1 MKKTLAILLPVLA
14 LLAAALWAL
23 AAGGADDPLASLSY
37 LEGTFSD
44 TVDRAVELEPDQ
56 RIKKALRK
64 TCRHIDDL
72 FAELEDLL

>member
-1 MKKTLAILLPVLA
+1 MSDFKTYTDWFNDAQLKSMIHLDRAKDMILNAKNEVH
-14 LLAAALWAL
+14 
-23 AAGGADDPLASLSY
+23 
-37 LEGTFSD
+37 
-44 TVDRAVELEPDQ
+44 RAVELEPDQ

>member
-1 MKKTLAILLPVLA
+1 MSDFKTYTDWFNDAQLKSMIHLDRAKDMILSAKNEVH
-14 LLAAALWAL
+14 
-23 AAGGADDPLASLSY
+23 
-37 LEGTFSD
+37 
-44 TVDRAVELEPDQ
+44 RAVELEPDQ

>member
-1 MKKTLAILLPVLA
+1 MSDFKTYTDWFNDAQLKSMIHLDRAKDMILNAKGEV
-14 LLAAALWAL
+14 
-23 AAGGADDPLASLSY
+23 Y
-37 LEGTFSD
+37 
-44 TVDRAVELEPDQ
+44 RAVELEPDQ

>member
-1 MKKTLAILLPVLA
+1 MSDFKTYTDWCNDAQLKSMIHLDRAKDMILNAKNEVH
-14 LLAAALWAL
+14 
-23 AAGGADDPLASLSY
+23 
-37 LEGTFSD
+37 
-44 TVDRAVELEPDQ
+44 RAVELEPDQ

>member
-1 MKKTLAILLPVLA
+1 MSDFKTYNDWFNDAQLKSMIHLDRAKDMILSAKNEVH
-14 LLAAALWAL
+14 
-23 AAGGADDPLASLSY
+23 
-37 LEGTFSD
+37 
-44 TVDRAVELEPDQ
+44 RAVELEPDQ

>member
-1 MKKTLAILLPVLA
+1 MSDFKTYTDWYNDAQLKSMIHLDRAKDMILNAKGEVH
-14 LLAAALWAL
+14 
-23 AAGGADDPLASLSY
+23 
-37 LEGTFSD
+37 
-44 TVDRAVELEPDQ
+44 RAVELEPDQ

>member
-1 MKKTLAILLPVLA
+1 MSDFKTYTEWYSDSQLKSMIHLDRAKDMILNAKNEVH
-14 LLAAALWAL
+14 
-23 AAGGADDPLASLSY
+23 
-37 LEGTFSD
+37 
-44 TVDRAVELEPDQ
+44 RAVELEPDQ

>member
-1 MKKTLAILLPVLA
+1 MSDFKTYTDWYNDAQLKSMIHLDRAKDMILSAKNEVH
-14 LLAAALWAL
+14 
-23 AAGGADDPLASLSY
+23 
-37 LEGTFSD
+37 
-44 TVDRAVELEPDQ
+44 RAVELEPDQ

>member
-1 MKKTLAILLPVLA
+1 MSDFKTYTDWYNDAQLKSMIHLDRAKDMILNAKNEVH
-14 LLAAALWAL
+14 
-23 AAGGADDPLASLSY
+23 
-37 LEGTFSD
+37 
-44 TVDRAVELEPDQ
+44 RAVELEPDQ